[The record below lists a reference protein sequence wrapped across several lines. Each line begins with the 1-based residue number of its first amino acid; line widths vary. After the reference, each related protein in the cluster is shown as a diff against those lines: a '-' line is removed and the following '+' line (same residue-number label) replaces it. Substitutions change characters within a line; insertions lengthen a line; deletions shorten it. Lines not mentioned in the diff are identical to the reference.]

1 MPFEKGKSGNPNGR
15 RKEKK
20 FTQALAAA
28 LEAEDKVKLYQLRDK
43 LIAEGLKGESW
54 AMKEIIDRYE
64 GKVPQPIAGEDGE
77 GPVKHVVEVAW
88 KAPGSNPPPNDD
100 SSN

>member
-43 LIAEGLKGESW
+43 LISEALAGESW
-54 AMKEIIDRYE
+54 AMKELLERYE
-64 GKVPQPIAGEDGE
+64 GKVPQALIGDDDADPINVLARIERII
-77 GPVKHVVEVAW
+77 VK
-88 KAPGSNPPPNDD
+88 PDNSNG
-100 SSN
+100 